1 MRKPPSLETLYG
13 ESRPA
18 IPRPQPRRFWSRAIV
33 FAACVLLANG
43 LFGER
48 GLVETIRARR
58 AFSTASQDL
67 ARLRQDNVALRE
79 TARRLRHDLPT
90 IEFVAR
96 EELGL
101 IRPGEIL
108 VTIRDLKRAAQ

>member
-1 MRKPPSLETLYG
+1 MRKPPTLETLYG

-18 IPRPQPRRFWSRAIV
+18 TPRPQPRRFWSRAIV
-33 FAACVLLANG
+33 FAACLLLANG

-48 GLVETIRARR
+48 GLVETIRAQR
-58 AFSTASQDL
+58 AFSNAAHEL
-67 ARLRQDNVALRE
+67 ARMRRDNAALRE

-90 IEFVAR
+90 IELVAR

-108 VTIRDLKRAAQ
+108 VTIRDLKPSAQ

>member
-1 MRKPPSLETLYG
+1 MRKPPTLETLYG

-18 IPRPQPRRFWSRAIV
+18 VPRPQPRRFWARAIV

-43 LFGER
+43 LFGQR
-48 GLVETIRARR
+48 GLLETIRARR
-58 AFSTASQDL
+58 AFSTAAKDL

-90 IEFVAR
+90 IELVAR

-101 IRPGEIL
+101 VRPGEIL
-108 VTIRDLKRAAQ
+108 VTIRDLKPSAQ